1 MQLITDTGA
10 LGAFCSQL
18 AEDPFIAVD
27 TEFMRER
34 TFWPKLCLVQVAGP
48 SAAAA
53 IDPLAEGIELK
64 PLLDLLIRPEIV
76 KVFHAAR
83 QDLEIFYQLI
93 GDLPAPVFDTQVAA
107 MVCGFGDQV
116 GYETLAARLARAK
129 LDKASRFTDWSVRPL
144 SQRQIEYALS
154 DVTHLREIYRK
165 LKRKLEASRR
175 SDWLAEEMAT
185 LTDPAT
191 YRVDPMDAY
200 RRLKTRAA
208 NGRFLAILREVTAWR
223 EREAQHRDAPRAW
236 VLRDEAL
243 MEIAHHAP
251 TTADALARTRGLGRK
266 FADGQQGAQV
276 LAAVRRGL
284 DLPEAELPV
293 AAAKRETPRGAGP
306 IADLLKVLLKLKCEE
321 EDVAQRL
328 VASADDLEALA
339 ALGEAAEVAALHGWR
354 RLLFGEDALRLRNGG
369 IGLAVCAG
377 KLAVIEVPDAGGGD
391 ADAAPAPA
399 SAEVIDGG
407 RKPRL

>member
-1 MQLITDTGA
+1 MQLITDTPA
-10 LGAFCSQL
+10 LAAFCSQL

-48 SAAAA
+48 TAAAA
-53 IDPLAEGIELK
+53 IDPLAEGIELR

-191 YRVDPMDAY
+191 YRVDPLDAY

-208 NGRFLAILREVTAWR
+208 NGRFLAILREVAAWR
-223 EREAQHRDAPRAW
+223 EHEAQHRDAPRAW

-251 TTADALARTRGLGRK
+251 TTIDALARTRGLGKK

-284 DLPEAELPV
+284 ELPEAELPI

-354 RLLFGEDALRLRNGG
+354 RLLFGEDALRLRNGR
-369 IGLAVCAG
+369 IGLAICAG
-377 KLAVIEVPDAGGGD
+377 KLAVIEV
-391 ADAAPAPA
+391 ADANGRAGK
-399 SAEVIDGG
+399 SAGAGTDAAH
-407 RKPRL
+407 

>member
-1 MQLITDTGA
+1 MQLITNTGA

-53 IDPLAEGIELK
+53 IDPLADGIDLA
-64 PLLDLLIRPEIV
+64 PLLALLTRPEIV

-83 QDLEIFYQLI
+83 QDLEIFYHLI
-93 GDLPAPVFDTQVAA
+93 GALPAPVFDTQVAA

-175 SDWLAEEMAT
+175 SNWLAEEMAT

-191 YRVDPMDAY
+191 YRVDPLEAY

-208 NGRFLAILREVTAWR
+208 NGRFLAILREVAAWR

-284 DLPEAELPV
+284 DLPEDELPV
-293 AAAKRETPRGAGP
+293 AAVKRETPRGAGP

-339 ALGEAAEVAALHGWR
+339 AMGEAAEVPALHGWR
-354 RLLFGEDALRLRNGG
+354 RLLFGEDALRLRDGR
-369 IGLAVCAG
+369 IGLAVRG
-377 KLAVIEVPDAGGGD
+377 GRLAVIAVPDPAAGGGAGGGDGGDAGGG
-391 ADAAPAPA
+391 A
-399 SAEVIDGG
+399 SGG
-407 RKPRL
+407 D

>member
-1 MQLITDTGA
+1 MQLITDTTA
-10 LGAFCSQL
+10 LDAFCSQL
-18 AEDPFIAVD
+18 ADDPFLAVD

-53 IDPLAEGIELK
+53 IDPLAEGVDLA
-64 PLLDLLIRPEIV
+64 PLLSLLTRTDIV

-93 GDLPAPVFDTQVAA
+93 GELPAPVFDTQVAA

-165 LKRKLEASRR
+165 LKRKLETSRR
-175 SDWLAEEMAT
+175 SEWLAEEMGT

-191 YRVDPMDAY
+191 YRVDPMEAY
-200 RRLKTRAA
+200 RRLKTRVG

-251 TTADALARTRGLGRK
+251 TTIDALARTRGLGRK

-284 DLPEAELPV
+284 ELPEAELPV
-293 AAAKRETPRGAGP
+293 ASVRRETPRGTGP

-339 ALGEAAEVAALHGWR
+339 ALGEAAGVPALHGWR
-354 RLLFGEDALRLRNGG
+354 RSLFGEDALRLRDGR
-369 IGLAVCAG
+369 IGLAVRGG
-377 KLAVIEVPDAGGGD
+377 KLAVVEARDDGATAKAEAAAAVQAGGGH
-391 ADAAPAPA
+391 
-399 SAEVIDGG
+399 
-407 RKPRL
+407 

>member
-1 MQLITDTGA
+1 MQLITDTNA
-10 LGAFCSQL
+10 LAAFCAKL
-18 AEDPFIAVD
+18 ADDPFIGVD

-48 SAAAA
+48 ADAAA
-53 IDPLAEGIELK
+53 IDPLADGIDLA
-64 PLLDLLIRPEIV
+64 PLLELLTRPDIV

-83 QDLEIFYQLI
+83 QDLEIFYHLI
-93 GDLPAPVFDTQVAA
+93 GALPAPVFDTQVAA

-129 LDKASRFTDWSVRPL
+129 LDKASRFTDWSMRPL

-165 LKRKLEASRR
+165 LKRKLETSRR
-175 SDWLAEEMAT
+175 SEWLAEEMAT

-191 YRVDPMDAY
+191 YRVDPLEAY

-284 DLPEAELPV
+284 ELPEAELPV
-293 AAAKRETPRGAGP
+293 AAAKRETPRGTGP

-354 RLLFGEDALRLRNGG
+354 RALFGDDALRLREGR
-369 IGLAVCAG
+369 IGLAVRGG
-377 KLAVIEVPDAGGGD
+377 KLAVIEASGPGDAG
-391 ADAAPAPA
+391 A
-399 SAEVIDGG
+399 G
-407 RKPRL
+407 RGIA

>member
-1 MQLITDTGA
+1 MQLITDTDS
-10 LGAFCSQL
+10 LRSFCDAIADS
-18 AEDPFIAVD
+18 PFIAVD

-34 TFWPKLCLVQVAGP
+34 TFWPKLCLVQVAAP
-48 SAAAA
+48 AAAAA
-53 IDPLAEGIELK
+53 IDPLAEGMDLE
-64 PLLDLLIRPEIV
+64 PLLTVLVNPGIV

-93 GDLPAPVFDTQVAA
+93 GQLPAPVFDTQVAA

-116 GYETLAARLARAK
+116 GYETLAAKLAKAK

-175 SDWLAEEMAT
+175 SDWLGEEMAT

-191 YRVDPMDAY
+191 YRVDPMEAY
-200 RRLKTRAA
+200 HRLKTRVV
-208 NGRFLAILREVTAWR
+208 NGRFLAILREVAAWR
-223 EREAQHRDAPRAW
+223 EREAHHRDAPRAW
-236 VLRDEAL
+236 ILRDEAI

-251 TTADALARTRGLGRK
+251 TTVDALARTRGLGRK
-266 FADGQQGAQV
+266 FAEGQSGQQV

-284 DLPEAELPV
+284 ELPAEDLPV
-293 AAAKRETPRGAGP
+293 ATARRDPPRSAGP
-306 IADLLKVLLKLKCEE
+306 IADLLKVLLKLKCEQ
-321 EDVAQRL
+321 EDVAQKL

-339 ALGEAAEVAALHGWR
+339 ASGEAAQVAALHGWR
-354 RLLFGEDALRLRNGG
+354 RSLFGEDALRLRDGR
-369 IGLAVCAG
+369 IALAVRDG
-377 KLAVIEVPDAGGGD
+377 KLAVIEA
-391 ADAAPAPA
+391 
-399 SAEVIDGG
+399 
-407 RKPRL
+407 